1 MAIHTQ
7 SSFSENQIEAIFSF
21 QSKLKNTNKRSI
33 TLSDAIINWIALG
46 YAEEYRNGFFY
57 QENQLK

>member
-7 SSFSENQIEAIFSF
+7 SSFSDNQIEAIFSF
-21 QSKLKNTNKRSI
+21 QSKLKNSRKRSI
-33 TLSDAIINWIALG
+33 TLSEAIINWIALG